1 MSSEDIVEQVD
12 MLVGIYFGR
21 RLKEEIGKKP
31 IVVFSVHKNDSR
43 GMPINNIEEVPLKGK
58 FKISHDGYVSSE
70 MENPT
75 WLEISTVVNEI
86 LVNTGEKKK
95 IYLEDIYKSRDGKA
109 EVFMGS

>member
-1 MSSEDIVEQVD
+1 MSEKVIDQVQELLWD
-12 MLVGIYFGR
+12 YYEE

-31 IVVFSVHKNDSR
+31 IVVFSAHKNDSK
-43 GMPINNIEEVPLKGK
+43 GMPINNIEEIPLKGK

-86 LVNTGEKKK
+86 LVNTEEKKK
-95 IYLEDIYKSRDGKA
+95 IFLEDIYKSRDGKA